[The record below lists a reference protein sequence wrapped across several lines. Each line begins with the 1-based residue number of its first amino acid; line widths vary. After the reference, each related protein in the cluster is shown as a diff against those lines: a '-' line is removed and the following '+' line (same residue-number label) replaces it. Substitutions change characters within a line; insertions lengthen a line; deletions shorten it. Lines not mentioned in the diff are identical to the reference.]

1 VGGAAIPAI
10 FAGGQLLQGLGNR
23 QGPNTNVA
31 MPPDIRQPRQ
41 NQLGTL
47 DFLLGGQQGAQGQGG
62 NPLDRLQ
69 SFFGPLGMPQ
79 TDLQR
84 QGAGNMTSMLNANAP
99 GSAMNVL
106 QGMMTG
112 TGPQFERD
120 IAGANQQGQRF
131 GSANEILRGEALR
144 NLFNMRTQT
153 AGAMGALN
161 QQGFGMGQAQA
172 QQGDVQTQRI
182 LQLLGGLLG
191 LRQQATME
199 LPITQTPNAAQ
210 AGGGALSNIG
220 MLLPFLMSMGGGGP
234 ASGGDI
240 QGQVNSNW
248 PSWLPNP
255 SQSH

>member
-1 VGGAAIPAI
+1 MI
-10 FAGGQLLQGLGNR
+10 GGQLLQGLGNR

-41 NQLGTL
+41 NQLGSL

-99 GSAMNVL
+99 GSAMNTL

-120 IAGANQQGQRF
+120 IAGANQQGARF

-153 AGAMGALN
+153 AQTMGALN
-161 QQGFGMGQAQA
+161 QQGIGMGQQQA
-172 QQGDVQTQRI
+172 QQADVQTQRV

-191 LRQQATME
+191 LRQQQTME
-199 LPITQTPNAAQ
+199 LPITQRPNTMQ
-210 AGGGALSNIG
+210 TLGGVATNMGSI
-220 MLLPFLMSMGGGGP
+220 LPFLGGGGGM
-234 ASGGDI
+234 GGK
-240 QGQVNSNW
+240 GQE
-248 PSWLPNP
+248 
-255 SQSH
+255 